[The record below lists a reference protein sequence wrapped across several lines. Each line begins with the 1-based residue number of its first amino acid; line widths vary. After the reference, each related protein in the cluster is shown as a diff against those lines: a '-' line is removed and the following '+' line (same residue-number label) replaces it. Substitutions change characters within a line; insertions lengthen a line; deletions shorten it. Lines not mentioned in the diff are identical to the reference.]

1 RRWLPSCER
10 LAERTLKPACGQA
23 RTDSPNTSRTT
34 AHDAER
40 ELNRSVTRSR
50 DTWRVNLAQT
60 SLRLGDLI
68 TDYCRQMTWR
78 WFPLLLGLCTIL
90 PVSPVV
96 RADGA
101 QPDDTRE
108 RFFGAVQA
116 IYQPGRAAQAGVQ
129 WERLIFPW
137 SLIQKEGPNA
147 WSDGYFSDQQIKDE
161 AARGIQ
167 IVGLAMYTPQWAT
180 TTPATPKPTNV
191 PVNLYLPFD
200 DPQNYWGQFMFKLA
214 QRYKGQIDTWV
225 IWNEPDLYSDAFA
238 YTWDGSITDFYQLV
252 KVASQAVRKANPAAR
267 VALPG
272 MTYWWDKESGRPL
285 YLARFLEAAGH
296 DPSAAAAGDYFDVVV
311 VHQ

>member
-1 RRWLPSCER
+1 MCRWQSSRFARPAQPEPDRAGRPPSSEPDCSHRTPLRCPDRNRRWLPSCER
-10 LAERTLKPACGQA
+10 LAERTLKPACGQG

-137 SLIQKEGPNA
+137 SLIQKDGPNA

-180 TTPATPKPTNV
+180 TTPAVPKPTNV
-191 PVNLYLPFD
+191 PTNLYLPFD
-200 DPQNYWGQFMFKLA
+200 DP
-214 QRYKGQIDTWV
+214 
-225 IWNEPDLYSDAFA
+225 
-238 YTWDGSITDFYQLV
+238 
-252 KVASQAVRKANPAAR
+252 
-267 VALPG
+267 
-272 MTYWWDKESGRPL
+272 
-285 YLARFLEAAGH
+285 
-296 DPSAAAAGDYFDVVV
+296 
-311 VHQ
+311 